1 MKFVKPQEFK
11 SVIDEALN
19 KQIGDRIDNALEIPL
34 KKVYTMGEKP
44 LKTVQTVS
52 DDITEIDADDYKE
65 IFRIIKRDNPNS
77 QRCII

>member
-19 KQIGDRIDNALEIPL
+19 KQIGDIIDNALEIPL
-34 KKVYTMGEKP
+34 KKVYTMGGKP

-65 IFRIIKRDNPNS
+65 IFRIIKRDNPNA